1 MKQLASEQCT
11 ARYIDRKSTIVLST
25 PYPDHD
31 PDTYYD
37 NDSVT
42 NQESEPL
49 PEHGVLNLV
58 LERVLNFEI

>member
-1 MKQLASEQCT
+1 MYDST

-25 PYPDHD
+25 PY